1 MNEVIELFGLRL
13 KIVQDENKG
22 CGKCAL
28 KGFCYPTTYPM
39 PCKDANGNTNRI
51 FIKA

>member
-1 MNEVIELFGLRL
+1 MDEVIELFGLRV

-28 KGFCYPTTYPM
+28 KGFCYPSTYTM

-51 FIKA
+51 FIKV